1 MLGGSPSAESVQ
13 SREYISDTLAQYAGP
28 DISPS
33 TLGKTIDNLSLADL
47 NELIARAQK
56 AIASKKDEARSE
68 FLAKM
73 RADAAAH
80 GLDIDE
86 IMGKGPGGRRKR
98 SDAGIKLKPKY
109 IGPNGE
115 IYTGRG
121 PTPKWLK
128 SLERKGEKREK
139 FLAK

>member
-1 MLGGSPSAESVQ
+1 MA
-13 SREYISDTLAQYAGP
+13 SRLP
-28 DISPS
+28 N
-33 TLGKTIDNLSLADL
+33 IDNLSLSDL
-47 NELIARAQK
+47 TELSARVQK
-56 AIASKKDEARSE
+56 AIASKKDEERGETLNALKA
-68 FLAKM
+68 LAQAK
-73 RADAAAH
+73 
-80 GLDIDE
+80 GYSLDE
-86 IMGKGPGGRRKR
+86 LLGKGPGGRRQR
-98 SDAGIKLKPKY
+98 SDKGVKLKPKY

>member
-1 MLGGSPSAESVQ
+1 MASRLPS
-13 SREYISDTLAQYAGP
+13 
-28 DISPS
+28 
-33 TLGKTIDNLSLADL
+33 IDNLSLSDL
-47 NELIARAQK
+47 TELSARVQK
-56 AIASKKDEARSE
+56 AIASTKDEERGETLNALKA
-68 FLAKM
+68 LAQAK
-73 RADAAAH
+73 
-80 GLDIDE
+80 GYSLDE
-86 IMGKGPGGRRKR
+86 LLGKGPGGRRQR
-98 SDAGIKLKPKY
+98 SDKGVKLKPKY

>member
-1 MLGGSPSAESVQ
+1 MA
-13 SREYISDTLAQYAGP
+13 SRIP
-28 DISPS
+28 N
-33 TLGKTIDNLSLADL
+33 IDNLSLADL
-47 NELIARAQK
+47 NELVLRAQK
-56 AIASKKDEARSE
+56 AIAARKDEAKSE

-80 GLDIDE
+80 GLSLDE
-86 IMGKGPGGRRKR
+86 ILGKGPGGRRKR
-98 SDAGIKLKPKY
+98 SDAGVKLKPKY

-121 PTPKWLK
+121 PTPKWLR

-139 FLAK
+139 YLVK

>member
-1 MLGGSPSAESVQ
+1 MASKLPN
-13 SREYISDTLAQYAGP
+13 
-28 DISPS
+28 
-33 TLGKTIDNLSLADL
+33 IDNLSLAEL

-56 AIASKKDEARSE
+56 AIAAKKDEARSG

-80 GLDIDE
+80 GLDFDE
-86 IMGKGPGGRRKR
+86 IMGRGSGGRRQR
-98 SDAGIKLKPKY
+98 SDKGIKLKPKY
-109 IGPNGE
+109 LGPNGE

-128 SLERKGEKREK
+128 ALERKGEKREK
-139 FLAK
+139 FLVK

>member
-1 MLGGSPSAESVQ
+1 MA
-13 SREYISDTLAQYAGP
+13 SRLP
-28 DISPS
+28 N
-33 TLGKTIDNLSLADL
+33 IDNLSLSDL
-47 NELIARAQK
+47 NELAARVQK
-56 AIASKKDEARSE
+56 AIAAKKDEAKSE
-68 FLAKM
+68 TLNKLKALAS
-73 RADAAAH
+73 AE
-80 GLDIDE
+80 GFSLDE
-86 IMGKGPGGRRKR
+86 LLGKGPGGRRQR
-98 SDAGIKLKPKY
+98 SDKGVKLKPKY

>member
-1 MLGGSPSAESVQ
+1 MASRLPS
-13 SREYISDTLAQYAGP
+13 
-28 DISPS
+28 
-33 TLGKTIDNLSLADL
+33 IDNLSLSDL
-47 NELIARAQK
+47 TELSARVQK
-56 AIASKKDEARSE
+56 AIASKKDEERGETLNALKA
-68 FLAKM
+68 LAQAK
-73 RADAAAH
+73 
-80 GLDIDE
+80 GYSLDE
-86 IMGKGPGGRRKR
+86 LLGKGPGGRRQR
-98 SDAGIKLKPKY
+98 SDKGVKLKPKY